1 MKMQINTSRIFERSQ
16 KPTLRTNK
24 KRQSIL
30 NKEITISIFNNKN
43 SFKCRFFSE
52 TAVLLSSGMDLRK
65 SLEIVLSGISKA
77 KEKQILENMIQ
88 SIIKGSSFSN
98 ATEKTNAF
106 SKYDF
111 FSVMIGEESG
121 SLASV
126 LKELSVYY
134 SKRISQQRQITG
146 AMTYPFLVLGTSVLS
161 LVFMLNFI
169 VPMFEDVFLRFRGSL
184 PPLTRA
190 VISLSDSFS
199 KYSLYFLFFFTGALI
214 FFFINRRKEW
224 YRKYSAQ
231 ILMNTPIAGPI
242 IKLTYKTR
250 FCQTLK
256 LLISSKVHL
265 LEAIDLIRQMIGFY
279 PLESALLDI
288 KLKLSKGI
296 TLSQAMES
304 YPIFDKKIIAM
315 TRVAEEVN
323 KLDLVYDQLFQ
334 QYSDELDTK
343 IKTMNS
349 LLEPILI
356 IFVGGLVALILISMY
371 LPIFQIGTNIS

>member
-1 MKMQINTSRIFERSQ
+1 MQIDTSRILERSQ
-16 KPTLRTNK
+16 KVAHRANK
-24 KRQSIL
+24 NRESIL
-30 NKEITISIFNNKN
+30 NKEFSISILNNKN
-43 SFKCRFFSE
+43 QFKSRFFSE

-65 SLEIVLSGISKA
+65 SLEIVLSGISK
-77 KEKQILENMIQ
+77 KNEKKTLEDMIQ
-88 SIIKGSSFSN
+88 TIIKGSSFSN
-98 ATEKTNAF
+98 AMEKTNAF
-106 SKYDF
+106 TKYDF

-146 AMTYPFLVLGTSVLS
+146 ALTYPLLVLGTSILS

-169 VPMFEDVFLRFRGSL
+169 VPMFEDVFLRFKGGL
-184 PPLTRA
+184 PPLTKA
-190 VISLSDSFS
+190 VIALSDSFS
-199 KYSLYFLFFFTGALI
+199 KYSLYFLFFLTGALI
-214 FFFINRRKEW
+214 FLLFNRRKEW
-224 YRKYSAQ
+224 YRKYSSQ
-231 ILMNTPIAGPI
+231 ILMSTPIVGPI

-256 LLISSKVHL
+256 LLINSKVHL
-265 LEAIDLIRQMIGFY
+265 LEAIDLIKQMIGFY

-288 KLKLSKGI
+288 KIKLSKGI

-304 YPIFDKKIIAM
+304 HPIFDKKIIAM